1 VSGRVI
7 VVGSINID
15 LVVRG
20 VRLPAPGETVSGGVF
35 ERHHGGKGANQAVAA
50 ARLGA
55 QTTFVGAVGGDR
67 FGEEARAALVAE
79 GVDASE
85 LLTLEDEAS
94 GVALVL
100 VDETGEN
107 VIAVAPGA
115 NGALSP
121 EAVGAAFES
130 LRPRPGDIVL
140 VSREI
145 RPAVVAA
152 ALAGA
157 RAGDARTI
165 LNPAPADYL
174 DRTVLGDVD
183 LLTPNRRE
191 LAAIAGAPD
200 DSPEALAGRILD
212 PGGVREA
219 IVVTLGANGGLI
231 VDEHGPRRAPAP
243 AVSGVDATGAGDAF
257 NGALAAGL
265 AQGRQLDD
273 AVARAVAAASI
284 STTVPGA
291 REGMPTLGVLE
302 ATLARS

>member
-20 VRLPAPGETVSGGVF
+20 VRLPAPGETVSGGIF

-55 QTTFVGAVGGDR
+55 PTSFVGAIGGDR
-67 FGEEARAALVAE
+67 FGEEARAALVTA
-79 GVDASE
+79 GVDAAE
-85 LLTLEDEAS
+85 LVTVDGEAS
-94 GVALVL
+94 GVALIL

-115 NGALSP
+115 NGALGP
-121 EAVGAAFES
+121 EAVGAAFER
-130 LRPRPGDIVL
+130 LRPGAGDIVL

-152 ALAGA
+152 ALGRGRAAG
-157 RAGDARTI
+157 ARTI
-165 LNPAPADYL
+165 LNPAPADDL
-174 DRTVLGDVD
+174 DRATLAAVD

-191 LAAIAGAPD
+191 VAAIAGDPDAPA
-200 DSPEALAGRILD
+200 EELAARLLGPDL
-212 PGGVREA
+212 VREA
-219 IVVTLGANGGLI
+219 VVVTLGTAGALI
-231 VDEHGPRRAPAP
+231 VDGHGARRALAP
-243 AVSGVDATGAGDAF
+243 AVSAVDATGAGDAF

-265 AQGRQLDD
+265 AEGRPLDD

-291 REGMPTLGVLE
+291 REGMPIRDELE
-302 ATLARS
+302 AALARA